1 MRRRS
6 SLASQFLVIQLCVV
20 LLAVAA
26 VAATSVA
33 GADKAF
39 RTEQGQRLR
48 SAAENLASHPVVRSS
63 LADLASLDLQRA
75 ASGQAATTQAVYGVQ
90 YVLIADTRAL
100 VHADTH
106 GTAGTA
112 APLGTSEVLSGRS
125 WVGVVDEGGTHLVAH
140 VPVLDPDRGE
150 IIGLV
155 VVGVPY
161 PALLELFRD
170 AVPNLLVYL
179 LLGTAV
185 GGIGSLLLA
194 RRVKR
199 QTMGLEPGE
208 IVGLM
213 EHREAMLHGIK
224 EGVLGVDSAGRVT
237 LLNDE
242 AVRLLGVP
250 EDSVG
255 EPLDALPLERAV
267 LDVLA
272 GRTTGD
278 DQIVLR
284 DDRVLVLN
292 RMPVRVR
299 GRVVGSVTT
308 LRDRTELTALRREL
322 DLSRH
327 TTDTLRAQAHD
338 FTNRLHTIAGLV
350 ELGEYEEAVRY
361 VNQATQLRE
370 RLTRDVAGAVAEPA
384 LAALLIAKS
393 SLAAEQGVQLKIAP
407 GSALGAVDDALAT
420 DLVTVVGNLV
430 NNALDAVDPGGWV
443 EVGVRTTED
452 EVVVTV
458 RDSGAGVAAEL
469 AEEVFRQGFTTKAG
483 GSHRGLGLA
492 LTRLICTRRG
502 GGIDVSGSRFT
513 ARIPLAATPGGA
525 DRQTAVAA

>member
-1 MRRRS
+1 
-6 SLASQFLVIQLCVV
+6 
-20 LLAVAA
+20 
-26 VAATSVA
+26 
-33 GADKAF
+33 
-39 RTEQGQRLR
+39 
-48 SAAENLASHPVVRSS
+48 
-63 LADLASLDLQRA
+63 
-75 ASGQAATTQAVYGVQ
+75 
-90 YVLIADTRAL
+90 
-100 VHADTH
+100 
-106 GTAGTA
+106 
-112 APLGTSEVLSGRS
+112 
-125 WVGVVDEGGTHLVAH
+125 
-140 VPVLDPDRGE
+140 
-150 IIGLV
+150 
-155 VVGVPY
+155 
-161 PALLELFRD
+161 
-170 AVPNLLVYL
+170 
-179 LLGTAV
+179 
-185 GGIGSLLLA
+185 
-194 RRVKR
+194 
-199 QTMGLEPGE
+199 
-208 IVGLM
+208 
-213 EHREAMLHGIK
+213 
-224 EGVLGVDSAGRVT
+224 
-237 LLNDE
+237 
-242 AVRLLGVP
+242 
-250 EDSVG
+250 
-255 EPLDALPLERAV
+255 V